1 MKQRNYCVPLLAG
14 AALCA
19 LVLVRPAAADV
30 WNKKTDVR
38 FSHPVELPGKVVL
51 PSGEYVMKLM
61 DSPSQRHIVQVFNK
75 EQNHVYA
82 TILAIPAE
90 RQEPAERTILTF
102 YETPASQPMFIR
114 HWFYPGDTV
123 GQEFVYSKDR
133 AKYIANLSNTSVP
146 AREGR
151 QELSARRTQE
161 AVAMNQQEPAAAS
174 EPEVAQVAAPAPEVT
189 AADGVDDADAA
200 AAAAAEPAPEP
211 AAAEPEPD
219 DQAQPGEAAASPS
232 AAAQT
237 TPRETL
243 PATAGI
249 GGAVGLAG
257 VVLLSASG
265 LVRGARKRKS

>member
-1 MKQRNYCVPLLAG
+1 MKQRNYFGPLLAG
-14 AALCA
+14 AAVCA
-19 LVLVRPAAADV
+19 LVLVQPAAADV

-51 PSGEYVMKLM
+51 PSGEYVMKLL
-61 DSPSQRHIVQVFNK
+61 DSPSQRHVVQVFNK
-75 EQNHVYA
+75 DQSHVYA
-82 TILAIPAE
+82 TILAVPAE
-90 RQEPAERTILTF
+90 RPEPAERTVLTF

-114 HWFYPGDTV
+114 HWFYPGDTI

-133 AKYIANLSNTSVP
+133 AKYIANLSHTSVP

-151 QELSARRTQE
+151 QELSSRHTQE
-161 AVAMNQQEPAAAS
+161 AVAMNQQEPAAR
-174 EPEVAQVAAPAPEVT
+174 EPEVAQSTAPAPDVT
-189 AADGVDDADAA
+189 AADPVDVADA
-200 AAAAAEPAPEP
+200 
-211 AAAEPEPD
+211 AAAEPEPQG
-219 DQAQPGEAAASPS
+219 QAQPGEAAASPS
-232 AAAQT
+232 AAEQT